1 MPPHDGVG
9 RDEGQVLTPAVTEP
23 TRQHPQQLVPD
34 AKPSTWSR
42 SSRTGQQHELVA
54 QEQVLEDQVLSWTHD
69 GSQDGEQQPE
79 EFDHAPSIAD
89 LLSRGLLPP
98 HNF

>member
-1 MPPHDGVG
+1 
-9 RDEGQVLTPAVTEP
+9 
-23 TRQHPQQLVPD
+23 
-34 AKPSTWSR
+34 
-42 SSRTGQQHELVA
+42 LVA